1 LLDVPEWHNLP
12 YKTRKEVLATVEQ
25 AAERGYAVDPGAFF
39 EGISGVAVAIRDA
52 HGHPVA
58 ALSVILP
65 PERLLSVEAGTMGSQ
80 LQEAAAELEAL
91 MGFSPGERA
100 PRELATPQV

>member
-1 LLDVPEWHNLP
+1 VPEWHHLP
-12 YKTRKEVLATVEQ
+12 HKTRREVLETVEQ

-39 EGISGVAVAIRDA
+39 EGVSGVAVAIRDA

-65 PERLLSVEAGTMGSQ
+65 PERLQSIDAETMGSR
-80 LQEAAAELEAL
+80 LREAAAELEAL
-91 MGFSPGERA
+91 MGYA
-100 PRELATPQV
+100 PSDRDGRELVTSTA